1 MVPDVVA
8 DPDSFFRQELSEEGL
23 ARPLAVV
30 TALGF
35 VNALAGLP
43 VAHAT
48 VQALREE
55 IGAFAAIG
63 YVGVVVVGFVGAYV
77 VWVIY
82 AGAFHLIARFGFD
95 GGGSF
100 RRTLRA
106 AAWGFLPA
114 IVVSVVS
121 GAVAF
126 YVLRGVTVPSDPARI
141 ATFAAELQRRPP
153 FLAAGVLGVFF
164 VLWQAF
170 IWTFG
175 VKHAQDLPLRD
186 AAITVAVPVAVAI
199 LWRVYNLM

>member
-1 MVPDVVA
+1 MVPDVVT
-8 DPDSFFRQELSEEGL
+8 DPDRFFRRELSDEGL

-30 TALGF
+30 TVLGI

-48 VQALREE
+48 VQALPEE

-63 YVGVVVVGFVGAYV
+63 YVGAVVGGFVGAYV

-82 AGAFHLIARFGFD
+82 AGAFHLLARLAFD
-95 GGGSF
+95 GEGSF
-100 RRTLRA
+100 QRTLRA
-106 AAWGFLPA
+106 AAWGFVPA
-114 IVVSVVS
+114 ILLSIAS

-126 YVLRGVTVPSDPARI
+126 YVFRGVTFPSDPARI
-141 ATFAAELQRRPP
+141 ARFAAGIQRRPP
-153 FLAAGVLGVFF
+153 FLAVGVIGVFF
-164 VLWQAF
+164 VLWQGF

-186 AAITVAVPVAVAI
+186 AAITVAVPVAIAI
-199 LWRVYNLM
+199 LWRVYNLV